1 LVAPENRFISKS
13 HFMAVVTA
21 DRFVELVKKSQ
32 LAEPDRI
39 DGVVRKICESH
50 QGSLPS
56 DVVELANLLQREKV
70 ITAWHTEK
78 LLQGKYKG
86 FFLGKYKLLG
96 HIGSGGMSSVYLAE
110 HTKMHDYR
118 AIKVLPPSKLS
129 KSSYLARFQQEAKA
143 IASLNHPNIVRAY
156 DIDNQGDTHYIVM
169 EFVDG
174 EDLQTIVK
182 KKGPIAFELVADYV
196 AQAARGL
203 QHAHDCGLIHRDV
216 KPANVLIRKDGRV
229 KLLDLGLALFTDE
242 DKASLTID
250 HNDKVL
256 GTADY
261 LAPEQALN
269 SHGVDH
275 RADLYGLGCTMY
287 YMLTGSPPFPEGS
300 IAQRIAKHQ
309 KVMPTEIRK
318 LRPQCPGEL
327 EGICWKL
334 MQKEPKYRYAS
345 AAQTAEVLE
354 AWLAKH
360 RVLVTTSGSGSS
372 SGVGASPTGSS
383 SVRLGDESE
392 AAGERSSARAGS
404 ALTDTLSNRGSD
416 TLSGRSG
423 SQVSGASSGSI
434 ITNLSTSDS
443 GVLVRL
449 ANSPESS
456 SQIDL
461 QAESRPAARKQ
472 PSSVLKAPGGKP
484 APRGPAN
491 HRLGTGQPNMADNPN
506 SAALPSKDD
515 SLSPTK
521 IRALWIA
528 GGVILFALAVLL
540 GMVIARWTDSWK
552 DEPSGSASGEAQRP
566 SLDCLWLETQ
576 DLADS
581 LSRTPGLLNQLP
593 ISQLV
598 DA

>member
-1 LVAPENRFISKS
+1 
-13 HFMAVVTA
+13 MAVVTS
-21 DRFVELVKKSQ
+21 DRFLELVKKSQ
-32 LAEPDRI
+32 LAEPE
-39 DGVVRKICESH
+39 KIESAIKKIGDSH
-50 QGSLPS
+50 GGKLPS
-56 DVVELANLLQREKV
+56 DVIELAKLLQREKI

-110 HTKMHDYR
+110 HMKMHDYR

-182 KKGPIAFELVADYV
+182 KNGPIAFELVANYV

-203 QHAHDCGLIHRDV
+203 QHAHDSGLIHRDV

-269 SHGVDH
+269 SHSVDH

-287 YMLTGSPPFPEGS
+287 YMLTGNPPFPEGS

-309 KVMPTEIRK
+309 KIMPTEIRK

-334 MQKEPKYRYAS
+334 LQKEPKYRYAN

-354 AWLAKH
+354 SWLAKN
-360 RVLVTTSGSGSS
+360 RALVAASGNSS
-372 SGVGASPTGSS
+372 L
-383 SVRLGDESE
+383 RLGDESDTG
-392 AAGERSSARAGS
+392 GEHASGRGGS
-404 ALTDTLSNRGSD
+404 ALTDTLSNRGGD

-423 SQVSGASSGSI
+423 SHVSSGSSGSI
-434 ITNLSTSDS
+434 ITSLSTSDS

-449 ANSPESS
+449 SNSAVSG

-461 QAESRPAARKQ
+461 QAEARQANRK
-472 PSSVLKAPGGKP
+472 SSASVSASASNTAGLGGSSQN
-484 APRGPAN
+484 R
-491 HRLGTGQPNMADNPN
+491 RSTR
-506 SAALPSKDD
+506 AALQTAPQTSADLASNERTSPS
-515 SLSPTK
+515 TK
-521 IRALWIA
+521 KAIWIA
-528 GGVILFALAVLL
+528 GGVVLFLLAVLL
-540 GMVIARWTDSWK
+540 GIVIARFTDSW
-552 DEPSGSASGEAQRP
+552 SAGQSDSTTLE
-566 SLDCLWLETQ
+566 SLVRIDYC
-576 DLADS
+576 
-581 LSRTPGLLNQLP
+581 
-593 ISQLV
+593 
-598 DA
+598 